1 MAKKITK
8 GESYFGKVFIM
19 ALLWAAFLG
28 VVGPT
33 LVSTPDTVLVIVAG
47 VIALLLGGITYVTFF
62 RKDESDC
69 GECYDPRCRSGCM
82 GKYDHEQRV
91 GTNPDA
97 PEGQKPEPPANPPSC
112 GTGGCC

>member
-28 VVGPT
+28 VVGPA

-69 GECYDPRCRSGCM
+69 GECYDPRCRSGCV
-82 GKYDHEQRV
+82 GKYDHGDDDE
-91 GTNPDA
+91 T
-97 PEGQKPEPPANPPSC
+97 PPSC